1 MAPNYFRK
9 TFLGS
14 KTSKVLRKDV
24 NLKKSRE
31 LIFDCKVS
39 KVKTLTKKKK
49 KKKKRQKRKRI
60 WNLE

>member
-14 KTSKVLRKDV
+14 KTSKVLRKDA

-49 KKKKRQKRKRI
+49 KKKRQKRKRI

>member
-14 KTSKVLRKDV
+14 KTSKVLRKDA

-49 KKKKRQKRKRI
+49 KRKDRKEKGYGI
-60 WNLE
+60 

>member
-14 KTSKVLRKDV
+14 KTSKVLRKDA

-49 KKKKRQKRKRI
+49 RKKRQKRKRI